1 MLINF
6 TKMHGLG
13 NDFMV
18 IDNTDGSIT
27 LGTEQITLLAER
39 NFGVGFD
46 QLLMVESSTTAG
58 VDFRYVIYN
67 ANGLE
72 VAQCGNGARCFARF
86 VTEKGL
92 TSNNPIKVET
102 RSGTMSLLVNDDQTV
117 RVDMGDPSFKPKD
130 IPLLVDVQTDTY
142 EIEGCELGVLSIGN
156 PHCVMMVNNIHSVDV
171 ESIATRIQ
179 NSELLPE
186 QANIG
191 FMQIINEK
199 TIVLRVY
206 ERGVGETLSCGSGAC
221 AAVIYGVK
229 MGLLNFEVSVKFARG
244 SVSVIYEG
252 EHVFLSGSAEF
263 VFEGQVEI

>member
-18 IDNTDGSIT
+18 IDNTDGSVT
-27 LGTEQITLLAER
+27 LSVEQIINLAER

-46 QLLMVESSTTAG
+46 QLLMVKSSTIIG
-58 VDFRYVIYN
+58 MDFCYVIYN

-72 VAQCGNGARCFARF
+72 VTQCGNGARCFARF

-102 RSGTMSLLVNDDQTV
+102 RFGAMSFLVNDDQTV
-117 RVDMGDPSFKPKD
+117 RVNMGKPSFKPQN
-130 IPLLVDVQTDTY
+130 IPLLVDTQADTY
-142 EIEGCELGVLSIGN
+142 EVEGYEVSVLSIGN
-156 PHCVMMVNNIHSVDV
+156 PHCVMMVNDIHSVDV
-171 ESIATRIQ
+171 ESIASCIQ
-179 NSELLPE
+179 KSELLPK

-191 FMQIINEK
+191 FMQIINK
-199 TIVLRVY
+199 NTIVLRVY

-221 AAVIYGVK
+221 AAVIYGIK
-229 MGLLNFEVSVKFARG
+229 MGLLNSEVSVKFMCG
-244 SVSVIYEG
+244 SVSVTYES
-252 EHVFLSGSAEF
+252 EHVFLSGPAEF